1 MSEIPS
7 WVSALGGAL
16 AAGLITWGAIRERL
30 KRVEADTATNTRETT
45 ELRITVA
52 RLEGALEEKKETP

>member
-30 KRVEADTATNTRETT
+30 KRVEADTSSNTRETT